1 MELFGVKFL
10 ALVSFCAVALAGPSS
25 FTAISILVFL
35 YGFMVTLFVFMS
47 VLGNRVR
54 TVSVV
59 YLWTLIMGFSFLFG
73 LIMLF
78 PRLSGFREFPEKPTE
93 CTVLPRKQKDYFEKV
108 LDIGVFDR
116 LRIERRHQRLRI
128 IRDGLHGLGVQR
140 AAVRRHRHFCA
151 PARGRHII

>member
-10 ALVSFCAVALAGPSS
+10 ALVLFGAVALAGPSA

-73 LIMLF
+73 F
-78 PRLSGFREFPEKPTE
+78 SGLSPANDGRIFELH
-93 CTVLPRKQKDYFEKV
+93 LPFQ
-108 LDIGVFDR
+108 
-116 LRIERRHQRLRI
+116 QW
-128 IRDGLHGLGVQR
+128 
-140 AAVRRHRHFCA
+140 
-151 PARGRHII
+151 